1 MHSGNFRKKE
11 GIAMLMYFIDKDLL
25 AQRSHA
31 SVSFIKEGRLYTPK
45 FCGAMAAI
53 YLNGTYSAHDDIFIP
68 VDMAGIKTSSIT
80 NDERGDIF
88 NVKVTIRG

>member
-1 MHSGNFRKKE
+1 MLKHFGNFRKKE

-45 FCGAMAAI
+45 FCSAMATI
-53 YLNGTYSAHDDIFIP
+53 YLNGTYSANDDIFIP
-68 VDMAGIKTSSIT
+68 IDMSGITVTSIC
-80 NDERGDIF
+80 
-88 NVKVTIRG
+88 